1 MSNYNNIKCFE
12 QNKVQTKNNIQALHS
27 EKAVLLKRLETV
39 ENNNHN
45 LMALTETITKKF
57 DESEQRDMM
66 IMNML
71 ALIKEDYQEIMS
83 EKVTQLQ
90 EVKHLKFNEQE
101 YEEFFKDQAFQ
112 NFFINQIQKNSVV
125 LEY

>member
-1 MSNYNNIKCFE
+1 MSNNNIK
-12 QNKVQTKNNIQALHS
+12 NYDLSSTKSTVQALHT
-27 EKAVLLKRLETV
+27 EKAVLQKRIETI
-39 ENNNHN
+39 ENNNQN
-45 LMALTETITKKF
+45 LIALNATITKKF

-71 ALIKEDYQEIMS
+71 ALVKEDYKEIIS
-83 EKVTQLQ
+83 EKVTQHQ

-112 NFFINQIQKNSVV
+112 NFFIDQIQKNSVV